1 MFTSKSVPQ
10 GNHIRKGKAQ
20 AMSRIVTAPN
30 NHDARA
36 LAVVELG
43 KSQQQLDKL
52 VEKTKIIDHVELELA
67 EEGKYADEAFEDNTQ
82 AADAMESLMILF
94 YGTEAIFEAM
104 KVNGGFG
111 ILDAARTL
119 LKGEVGTL
127 PGPDVKTPR
136 DLYDEWALTPEGKD
150 ALNEL
155 AAQRKALAMEEEK
168 AASNGSKKRKSVNQ
182 TWTTAKRYA
191 SVPNDH
197 NDKE

>member
-52 VEKTKIIDHVELELA
+52 VEKTKIIDDLEWELA
-67 EEGKYADEAFEDNTQ
+67 EEGKYANEAFEDNTE
-82 AADAMESLMILF
+82 AADALESLMILY
-94 YGTEAIFEAM
+94 YGTDAVFGAM
-104 KVNGGFG
+104 KANGRYG
-111 ILDAARTL
+111 ILDADMTL
-119 LKGEVGTL
+119 LKGEVGML
-127 PGPDVKTPR
+127 PGPNVKTPQ
-136 DLYDEWALTPEGKD
+136 DLFDYWILTPEGKD
-150 ALNEL
+150 ALKEL
-155 AAQRKALAMEEEK
+155 ATQRKAQAMEEEK
-168 AASNGSKKRKSVNQ
+168 DTSKGPKKRKSVNQ
-182 TWTTAKRYA
+182 TWTTVKRHA
-191 SVPNDH
+191 SVSIDH